1 MNTTGT
7 ISEKDEKLFQNIY
20 SKPFEIEVIKLLCN
34 SGYQSGSVTNCG
46 AWQIYTETGL
56 VTEEI
61 ANDVFRNQNTGE
73 IDCLAVSEA
82 KRIIYVIECKVLQ
95 FPSDFLSYRNRITH
109 LHGKY
114 REQLQKKVDFVKSK
128 YKDYSIR
135 PILLLDKGFT
145 TIRQYPNNSD
155 NLRIL
160 TLNLLKEEL

>member
-1 MNTTGT
+1 MLL
-7 ISEKDEKLFQNIY
+7 SVKYY
-20 SKPFEIEVIKLLCN
+20 SFH
-34 SGYQSGSVTNCG
+34 
-46 AWQIYTETGL
+46 QIFCH
-56 VTEEI
+56 I
-61 ANDVFRNQNTGE
+61 
-73 IDCLAVSEA
+73 
-82 KRIIYVIECKVLQ
+82 
-95 FPSDFLSYRNRITH
+95 
-109 LHGKY
+109 Y

>member
-1 MNTTGT
+1 M
-7 ISEKDEKLFQNIY
+7 
-20 SKPFEIEVIKLLCN
+20 
-34 SGYQSGSVTNCG
+34 
-46 AWQIYTETGL
+46 
-56 VTEEI
+56 TEEI

-135 PILLLDKGFT
+135 PILLLDKRFLQQLDS
-145 TIRQYPNNSD
+145 ILNNSD
-155 NLRIL
+155 NLRIP
-160 TLNLLKEEL
+160 NVKI